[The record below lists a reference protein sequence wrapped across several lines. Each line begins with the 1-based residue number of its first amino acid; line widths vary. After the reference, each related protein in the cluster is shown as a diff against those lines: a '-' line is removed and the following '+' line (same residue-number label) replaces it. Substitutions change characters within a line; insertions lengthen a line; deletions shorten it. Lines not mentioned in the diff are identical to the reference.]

1 MKTYFYGAN
10 AYYDAL
16 ALAKAY
22 AEEHNM
28 EIKEFPLARK
38 IVLYHKGELTS

>member
-28 EIKEFPLARK
+28 EIKEFPLTNVRYK
-38 IVLYHKGELTS
+38 KQDSNNQH